1 MWGCVGDV
9 RRGGAL
15 FADPDPFGLSHARST
30 LGSMWKRWYQVLVEI
45 DGKQHLIAIEASSA
59 IEARQIVAADWGDE
73 SVRGVK
79 SLR

>member
-1 MWGCVGDV
+1 VGRCRRHLAALADV
-9 RRGGAL
+9 
-15 FADPDPFGLSHARST
+15 ADPGLDLSHPGST

-45 DGKQHLIAIEASSA
+45 DGKRHLIAIEAASA